1 MWRFLT
7 FLIFIILI
15 QRLLKSLQ
23 EQQKEQKQPTEQ
35 ELKNYFQGLGFP
47 REEEIPAESKPEPK
61 PEKPKQPVIVKKEA
75 KELEVE
81 TAEPKPVEIEFLP
94 KKAEEVEEELP
105 DFSTDKLE
113 QGIVFSAIL
122 GPPKAYKI
130 RRSGE
135 IGRRA

>member
-23 EQQKEQKQPTEQ
+23 EQQKEQKQPTEE

-47 REEEIPAESKPEPK
+47 PPGEIPAESKPEPK
-61 PEKPKQPVIVKKEA
+61 QEKPEQPVIIKKEA
-75 KELEVE
+75 KKIE
-81 TAEPKPVEIEFLP
+81 VEIE
-94 KKAEEVEEELP
+94 EVEELP
-105 DFSTDKLE
+105 DFSADKLE

-122 GPPKAYKI
+122 GPPRAYQI
-130 RRSGE
+130 LPRCRNW
-135 IGRRA
+135 